1 MTFEV
6 HRCNNDIG
14 NKGVAYMMRQAAR
27 HVFGFRQYGKMI
39 PRDLSLYLNEKRDF
53 YHRSDLW

>member
-1 MTFEV
+1 MK
-6 HRCNNDIG
+6 RCSG
-14 NKGVAYMMRQAAR
+14 AS
-27 HVFGFRQYGKMI
+27 VFRFRQYGKMI